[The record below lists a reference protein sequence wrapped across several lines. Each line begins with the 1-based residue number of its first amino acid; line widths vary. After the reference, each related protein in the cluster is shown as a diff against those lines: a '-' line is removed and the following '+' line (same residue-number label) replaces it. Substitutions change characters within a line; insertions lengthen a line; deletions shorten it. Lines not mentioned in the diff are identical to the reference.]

1 MDSYRRGR
9 TYGRFRH
16 RRPSSVCGRRSPEP
30 TRGRT
35 RARQPR
41 SDRGATSWACG
52 CACTSARAD
61 TSRSSSAC
69 SQPRLALLGSYA
81 HSIGCTQV
89 LPGLVHLCL
98 LSFRVSCRAGRW
110 ARRAASGSGHVCW
123 ASRAGSRVDASLTA
137 PHPLRGCGRRAG
149 LALFPPPGPLG
160 VSLPTGGSRRRVGN
174 ACRACSSAVFP
185 GGPTEWRCRI
195 AGMFHSRRARCAAAR
210 RQCRLGRPLRP
221 F

>member
-9 TYGRFRH
+9 TLGRFRH

-41 SDRGATSWACG
+41 SDRGATS

-69 SQPRLALLGSYA
+69 SQPGLALLGSYA
-81 HSIGCTQV
+81 RSIGCMQV

-98 LSFRVSCRAGRW
+98 LSLRVSCRAGRW
-110 ARRAASGSGHVCW
+110 ARRAASGSGLVCW
-123 ASRAGSRVDASLTA
+123 PSRAGSRVDALLTA
-137 PHPLRGCGRRAG
+137 PHPLRRLWVTCWACVVPAAWTAWCVVADRR
-149 LALFPPPGPLG
+149 
-160 VSLPTGGSRRRVGN
+160 VSAACWQRMQSLLIGSISRRSNGM
-174 ACRACSSAVFP
+174 AVSHCWHVP
-185 GGPTEWRCRI
+185 
-195 AGMFHSRRARCAAAR
+195 
-210 RQCRLGRPLRP
+210 
-221 F
+221 